1 MSKSPNKPEPDTF
14 DVPPPPYT
22 PEDPL
27 PSAPSSTD
35 INKSSPP
42 HQPAPY
48 NYLNTADAASVAGS
62 SRQQQQPQQQ
72 YIPMPPPPPQQQ
84 QYSTFPRRPQQQES
98 SVSRLFS
105 QLFLGCDDNGC
116 SNRPLTCTSGGGT
129 RWADFPRQIPISQ
142 DVHVNIQGHVS
153 TGYVEIVPVEKGGA
167 IDTDI
172 EITPFKDLKDFRF
185 SVDDRT
191 GALNINF
198 PSLSWRCIDVKM
210 RIYVPSNARSVWVS
224 VSNIPIRVDRSLH
237 VDRLELKTTNAKIHL
252 KQGWIGNEMILR
264 TKNSQIKADGGLQ
277 AKDLI
282 SIRTSNGAIDIDG
295 DMQSGST
302 VDIET
307 SNGSISAGN
316 VRANHVTAD
325 TSNSSIK
332 MNSVHAHDITA
343 KTSNANINLDHVY
356 SDGLV
361 VAHTSNS
368 RINMDVAGDASRLQ
382 VRCVTSNSKINL
394 NMSKDFVGV
403 FDIKTSSGNKAIV
416 EDNMY
421 PSSLHYEID
430 KESHKMGYR
439 HKKEAAGSISAKT
452 SNSKVELSFNVPS
465 MMMHS
470 ADKKW

>member
-1 MSKSPNKPEPDTF
+1 
-14 DVPPPPYT
+14 
-22 PEDPL
+22 
-27 PSAPSSTD
+27 
-35 INKSSPP
+35 
-42 HQPAPY
+42 
-48 NYLNTADAASVAGS
+48 
-62 SRQQQQPQQQ
+62 
-72 YIPMPPPPPQQQ
+72 MPPPPPQQQ

-98 SVSRLFS
+98 SGMQSTEQRDIKRGGRCKIMPHLCILLGIAIVVSRLFS

-129 RWADFPRQIPISQ
+129 RWADFPRHIPISQ

-264 TKNSQIKADGGLQ
+264 TKNSQIKVDGGLQ

-394 NMSKDFVGV
+394 NMV
-403 FDIKTSSGNKAIV
+403 IRMT
-416 EDNMY
+416 
-421 PSSLHYEID
+421 L
-430 KESHKMGYR
+430 
-439 HKKEAAGSISAKT
+439 
-452 SNSKVELSFNVPS
+452 L
-465 MMMHS
+465 
-470 ADKKW
+470 

>member
-1 MSKSPNKPEPDTF
+1 MSKSPNKSDPDTF

-22 PEDPL
+22 PQDPL
-27 PSAPSSTD
+27 PSAPSSAD
-35 INKSSPP
+35 ISKSSPP
-42 HQPAPY
+42 QTAPN
-48 NYLNTADAASVAGS
+48 NYLNTSDASVAGS
-62 SRQQQQPQQQ
+62 SRQQQQQQQ
-72 YIPMPPPPPQQQ
+72 YIPVPQSPQQQ
-84 QYSTFPRRPQQQES
+84 YATFPRRPQQQES

-105 QLFLGCDDNGC
+105 QLFLGCDNNGC
-116 SNRPLTCTSGGGT
+116 SNLPSTCNGGGGGT
-129 RWADFPRQIPISQ
+129 RWADFPRHIPISQ
-142 DVHVNIQGHVS
+142 DVHVSIQGHIS

-172 EITPFKDLKDFRF
+172 EITPFKDLKDFRY

-210 RIYVPSNARSVWVS
+210 RIYVPSDARSVWVS
-224 VSNIPIRVDRSLH
+224 VSNIPIRVDRSLN

-264 TKNSQIKADGGLQ
+264 TKNAAIKVDGGLQ

-282 SIRTSNGAIDIDG
+282 SVRTTNGSIDIDG

-316 VRANHVTAD
+316 VRATHVTAD

-332 MNSVHAHDITA
+332 MNSVHAHNITA
-343 KTSNANINLDHVY
+343 KTSNGSINLDHVY

-361 VAHTSNS
+361 VAYTSNS

-403 FDIKTSSGNKAIV
+403 FDVKTSSSKAIV

-421 PSSLHYEID
+421 PSSLHFEID
-430 KESHKMGYR
+430 KENHKMGYR

-452 SNSKVELSFNVPS
+452 SNSKVELSFNLPS
-465 MMMHS
+465 MMMHPG
-470 ADKKW
+470 DKKW

>member
-1 MSKSPNKPEPDTF
+1 MNRP
-14 DVPPPPYT
+14 
-22 PEDPL
+22 
-27 PSAPSSTD
+27 
-35 INKSSPP
+35 I
-42 HQPAPY
+42 HQ
-48 NYLNTADAASVAGS
+48 LLQRKGS
-62 SRQQQQPQQQ
+62 SRQQQQQQQ
-72 YIPMPPPPPQQQ
+72 YIPVPQSPQQQ
-84 QYSTFPRRPQQQES
+84 YATFPRRPQQQES
-98 SVSRLFS
+98 SGMQSAEQSDSRKRGRCKIMPHLCILLGIAIVVSRLFS
-105 QLFLGCDDNGC
+105 QLFLGCDNNGC
-116 SNRPLTCTSGGGT
+116 SNLPSTCNGGGGGT
-129 RWADFPRQIPISQ
+129 RWADFPRHIPISQ
-142 DVHVNIQGHVS
+142 DVHVSIQGHIS

-172 EITPFKDLKDFRF
+172 EITPFKDLKDFRY

-210 RIYVPSNARSVWVS
+210 RIYVPSDARSVWVS
-224 VSNIPIRVDRSLH
+224 VSNIPIRVDRSLN

-264 TKNSQIKADGGLQ
+264 TKNAAIKVDGGLQ

-282 SIRTSNGAIDIDG
+282 SVRTTNGSIDIDG

-316 VRANHVTAD
+316 VRATHVTAD

-332 MNSVHAHDITA
+332 MNSVHAHNITA
-343 KTSNANINLDHVY
+343 KTSNGSINLDHVY

-361 VAHTSNS
+361 VAYTSNS

-394 NMSKDFVGV
+394 NMVIRTINNHCDKP
-403 FDIKTSSGNKAIV
+403 IV
-416 EDNMY
+416 NMILY
-421 PSSLHYEID
+421 
-430 KESHKMGYR
+430 
-439 HKKEAAGSISAKT
+439 
-452 SNSKVELSFNVPS
+452 VEQRFR
-465 MMMHS
+465 
-470 ADKKW
+470 WCI